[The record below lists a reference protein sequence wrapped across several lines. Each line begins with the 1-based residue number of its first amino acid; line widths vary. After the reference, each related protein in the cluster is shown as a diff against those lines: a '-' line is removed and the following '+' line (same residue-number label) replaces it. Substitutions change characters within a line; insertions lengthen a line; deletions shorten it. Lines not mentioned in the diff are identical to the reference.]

1 MTVREGNFSSMTVRE
16 GNFSSMTVR
25 EGHFSSMTVREVNF
39 SSMTVREGYFSSM
52 TVREGYFNSMTVRE
66 GNFSSMTV
74 RECYFSS
81 MTVREGYFSTMTV
94 REGYFSSMIVREG
107 KFSIMT
113 VREGNFSSLTV
124 REGYFS
130 SMTVREVYFSSMTVT
145 EGNFSSMTVREGK
158 FSSMTVREG
167 KFSSM
172 TVREGNFSIREG
184 NFSSMIV
191 IEGYFSSMTV
201 REGYFSSMTVREVNF
216 SSMTVREGN
225 VSSMT
230 VIEGN
235 FSSMPVGEGNFS
247 SMTVGDGNSSSMTA
261 REGNCSKTTV
271 REGIFSSMTVREVN
285 FSSMTVKE
293 VNFSSMTVRGS
304 NFNSMTRGQN
314 DNQRDRF
321 NSMTLREGCYCSM
334 TVRESN
340 FSSITVRG
348 GNSSSVTVKEVN
360 FSSMTVGEDNFSSIA
375 LREGNFSGMT
385 VGEGNFSSIAVGEG
399 NFNSMAV
406 IEGYSS
412 SIAVREGN
420 FSSMTVGA
428 GNFSSIAVGEGN
440 FSSIAVREVNFSVL
454 PYWFSAA
461 TRGLVPKSGNTLVHV
476 DGHSDMAPPV
486 NVPGYPFF
494 KWPAHRQIRYLMQSN
509 DVFIQASAMAN
520 FINRLIWV
528 WPDWDLTNHDEKYT
542 MGTLSLG
549 TVNMKK
555 VNARRNSKS
564 RDQVASQFSPFC
576 MCMNNGTDVECWSLF
591 DVERGNMSRER
602 DEYTLRSDLCVI
614 KKLLIVEELHESK
627 AVAFFKNPKWSG
639 RNESIVLDIDEDFYG
654 CTYAVEPLL
663 NTNFSMER
671 LRRLNGIIVDFLCP
685 LNASHEKASDIFL
698 VDLVSSVRNNRA
710 CTINQELKNSS
721 TCKEILDLKIIDHFS
736 NKLRLLILSK
746 SITTC
751 QSKGTGVNQFVKDLV
766 IFLAK
771 MRIRQL
777 RALQSVGFCA
787 STSPRT
793 LNKDNRMFVVC
804 SGANTPEDSM
814 VLVHRPTEKEIT
826 RRTIFLRS
834 ILRNIM
840 KKTPGFVTIARSVRD
855 GYTPRENFEQIE
867 RDVLTALNTT
877 SSQRLNVIYDKELLG
892 GKPGWPAR
900 HKV

>member
-1 MTVREGNFSSMTVRE
+1 MTDGEGNVSSMTVGQGIFSSMTDGEGNLSSMTIGKGNFSSIAVREGNFSSIAVREGNFSKSTVRDGNFRSMTVKEGNFRSMAVREDNCSKSTVREGCFSSITVREIHFSSMTVRQGKCSKTTVSEGNSVSWHSEMLKQQDTSQRRQNDNQRDKFSSMTVREGWYSSMTVRESNFSSMTVRGGNFSRMTAREGYVSIWQSERESNFSSMTVREDYFSSIAVREGCFSSMTAREVNISSMTARGGNFSSIAVREGNFSSMTVREGSCSSITVREGYFSSMTAGEGNFSSMTAGEGNFSSMTVRE

-25 EGHFSSMTVREVNF
+25 EVNA
-39 SSMTVREGYFSSM
+39 M
-52 TVREGYFNSMTVRE
+52 
-66 GNFSSMTV
+66 
-74 RECYFSS
+74 
-81 MTVREGYFSTMTV
+81 
-94 REGYFSSMIVREG
+94 
-107 KFSIMT
+107 
-113 VREGNFSSLTV
+113 
-124 REGYFS
+124 
-130 SMTVREVYFSSMTVT
+130 
-145 EGNFSSMTVREGK
+145 
-158 FSSMTVREG
+158 
-167 KFSSM
+167 
-172 TVREGNFSIREG
+172 
-184 NFSSMIV
+184 
-191 IEGYFSSMTV
+191 
-201 REGYFSSMTVREVNF
+201 
-216 SSMTVREGN
+216 
-225 VSSMT
+225 
-230 VIEGN
+230 
-235 FSSMPVGEGNFS
+235 
-247 SMTVGDGNSSSMTA
+247 
-261 REGNCSKTTV
+261 
-271 REGIFSSMTVREVN
+271 
-285 FSSMTVKE
+285 KE
-293 VNFSSMTVRGS
+293 DSYM
-304 NFNSMTRGQN
+304 
-314 DNQRDRF
+314 
-321 NSMTLREGCYCSM
+321 
-334 TVRESN
+334 
-340 FSSITVRG
+340 
-348 GNSSSVTVKEVN
+348 
-360 FSSMTVGEDNFSSIA
+360 
-375 LREGNFSGMT
+375 
-385 VGEGNFSSIAVGEG
+385 
-399 NFNSMAV
+399 
-406 IEGYSS
+406 
-412 SIAVREGN
+412 
-420 FSSMTVGA
+420 
-428 GNFSSIAVGEGN
+428 
-440 FSSIAVREVNFSVL
+440 L

-494 KWPAHRQIRYLMQSN
+494 KWPAHRQIKYLMQSN

-528 WPDWDLTNHDEKYT
+528 WPDWDLTNHDADYT

-549 TVNMKK
+549 TVNIKK

-564 RDQVASQFSPFC
+564 RDRVASQFSPFC

-602 DEYTLRSDLCVI
+602 GEYKLRSDLCVI
-614 KKLLIVEELHESK
+614 KKLLIFEELHESK

-663 NTNFSMER
+663 NTNFSLER

-721 TCKEILDLKIIDHFS
+721 ACKEILDLKIIDHFS

-751 QSKGTGVNQFVKDLV
+751 QSKGTGVNQFIKDLV

-771 MRIRQL
+771 MRIKQL

-793 LNKDNRMFVVC
+793 LNKDNRVFVVC
-804 SGANTPEDSM
+804 SGANTPEESM

-840 KKTPGFVTIARSVRD
+840 KKSPGFVTIARSVRD
-855 GYTPRENFEQIE
+855 GYTPRENFERIE

-877 SSQRLNVIYDKELLG
+877 SSRRLNIYYDKELLG

>member
-1 MTVREGNFSSMTVRE
+1 MRIVHFKRNCVNYLFSFALLSVMLTLYIIGLKQSKQARTNFNLKQPKKIKRGTNLEHMNHIRHDFKRETNKLTISTKSPYFDSPRGRAPGASKRE
-16 GNFSSMTVR
+16 PDRSGELGTIDRKGQYRGPGPQGALNR
-25 EGHFSSMTVREVNF
+25 
-39 SSMTVREGYFSSM
+39 YL
-52 TVREGYFNSMTVRE
+52 
-66 GNFSSMTV
+66 
-74 RECYFSS
+74 
-81 MTVREGYFSTMTV
+81 
-94 REGYFSSMIVREG
+94 G
-107 KFSIMT
+107 KPG
-113 VREGNFSSLTV
+113 VDEQ
-124 REGYFS
+124 
-130 SMTVREVYFSSMTVT
+130 
-145 EGNFSSMTVREGK
+145 
-158 FSSMTVREG
+158 
-167 KFSSM
+167 
-172 TVREGNFSIREG
+172 
-184 NFSSMIV
+184 
-191 IEGYFSSMTV
+191 
-201 REGYFSSMTVREVNF
+201 
-216 SSMTVREGN
+216 N
-225 VSSMT
+225 VES
-230 VIEGN
+230 
-235 FSSMPVGEGNFS
+235 
-247 SMTVGDGNSSSMTA
+247 
-261 REGNCSKTTV
+261 
-271 REGIFSSMTVREVN
+271 
-285 FSSMTVKE
+285 
-293 VNFSSMTVRGS
+293 RGS
-304 NFNSMTRGQN
+304 GPQGPTDGK
-314 DNQRDRF
+314 
-321 NSMTLREGCYCSM
+321 G
-334 TVRESN
+334 
-340 FSSITVRG
+340 RG
-348 GNSSSVTVKEVN
+348 GDKEGQLPVYI
-360 FSSMTVGEDNFSSIA
+360 VE
-375 LREGNFSGMT
+375 EHH
-385 VGEGNFSSIAVGEG
+385 E
-399 NFNSMAV
+399 
-406 IEGYSS
+406 
-412 SIAVREGN
+412 
-420 FSSMTVGA
+420 
-428 GNFSSIAVGEGN
+428 
-440 FSSIAVREVNFSVL
+440 VL

-494 KWPAHRQIRYLMQSN
+494 KWPAHRQIKYLMQSN

-528 WPDWDLTNHDEKYT
+528 WPDWDLTNHDADYT

-549 TVNMKK
+549 TVNIKK

-564 RDQVASQFSPFC
+564 RDRVASQFSPFC

-602 DEYTLRSDLCVI
+602 GEYKLRSDLCVI
-614 KKLLIVEELHESK
+614 KKLLIFEELHESK

-663 NTNFSMER
+663 NTNFSLER

-721 TCKEILDLKIIDHFS
+721 ACKEILDLKIIDHFS

-751 QSKGTGVNQFVKDLV
+751 QSKGTGVNQFIKDLV

-771 MRIRQL
+771 MRIKQL

-793 LNKDNRMFVVC
+793 LNKDNRVFVVC
-804 SGANTPEDSM
+804 SGANTPEESM

-840 KKTPGFVTIARSVRD
+840 KKSPGFVTIARSVRD
-855 GYTPRENFEQIE
+855 GYTPRENFERIE

-877 SSQRLNVIYDKELLG
+877 SSRRLNIYYDKELLG